1 MRHVQPSQRGSAPGW
16 WPTAAGRCQS
26 QGRCGCVSP
35 RRAARR
41 QSRAPSFSLVF
52 SGDRVSAWGWGRDR
66 RAPGEAVLGLQVD
79 LFALGATRS
88 HVVTE
93 MRPERR
99 PGLACGDAHF
109 ARRLR
114 AAPQVLGN
122 LTGSPSD
129 HHTGLVITHRG
140 NGTQT
145 LFQVVAGELEFNSQ
159 DLASVAEF
167 DDVALYVAG
176 AVKLDARQVCDQ
188 PLQSGGVGTG
198 LSHRRS
204 PFGWVMTTAMTPRP
218 GP

>member
-1 MRHVQPSQRGSAPGW
+1 
-16 WPTAAGRCQS
+16 
-26 QGRCGCVSP
+26 
-35 RRAARR
+35 
-41 QSRAPSFSLVF
+41 RAPSFSLVF
-52 SGDRVSAWGWGRDR
+52 SGDRVSAWGWGAR
-66 RAPGEAVLGLQVD
+66 RSRPRRSDSGSGLEVD

-145 LFQVVAGELEFNSQ
+145 LFQVIAGELEFNSQ
-159 DLASVAEF
+159 DLASVAERH
-167 DDVALYVAG
+167 DVAPHIG
-176 AVKLDARQVCDQ
+176 RAVELDVGQIGNEFLQAR
-188 PLQSGGVGTG
+188 SVGTG
-198 LSHRRS
+198 LSHRC
-204 PFGWVMTTAMTPRP
+204 PFRLVG
-218 GP
+218 